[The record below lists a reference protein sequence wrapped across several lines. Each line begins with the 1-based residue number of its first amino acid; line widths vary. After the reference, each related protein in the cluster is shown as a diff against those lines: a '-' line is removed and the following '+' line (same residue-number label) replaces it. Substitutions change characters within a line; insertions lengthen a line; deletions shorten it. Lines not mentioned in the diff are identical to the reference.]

1 MDKTLIICL
10 LIWFA
15 AVVVLGLAFGD
26 TVLERI
32 RRKKH
37 PVWYTHWNRALS
49 NSFAI
54 GSRFREMVDTL
65 DNRRDMLQGM
75 FFRGECTA
83 DEYNKVSKAIDKDF
97 EEAYKW
103 FEFNKTALGIDEDLK
118 AADAY
123 AKEHNLKWGIIYSD
137 E

>member
-1 MDKTLIICL
+1 METWEVVILCL
-10 LIWFA
+10 LALFIGIA
-15 AVVVLGLAFGD
+15 ILMLTDV
-26 TVLERI
+26 EEKI

-37 PVWYTHWNRALS
+37 PEWYQHYDRALS

-65 DNRRDMLQGM
+65 DNRRNMIQGM

-83 DEYNKVSKAIDKDF
+83 DEYNEASKAIDKDF
-97 EEAYKW
+97 EEAYRW

-123 AKEHNLKWGIIYSD
+123 AREYNLKWGILY
-137 E
+137 

>member
-1 MDKTLIICL
+1 METWEVVIICL
-10 LIWFA
+10 LALFIGIA
-15 AVVVLGLAFGD
+15 ILMLTDVQ
-26 TVLERI
+26 EKI

-37 PVWYTHWNRALS
+37 PEWYQHYDRALS
-49 NSFAI
+49 NSFTI
-54 GSRFREMVDTL
+54 GSRFREIVDTL
-65 DNRRDMLQGM
+65 DNRRDMIQGM
-75 FFRGECTA
+75 FLRGECPA

-103 FEFNKTALGIDEDLK
+103 FEFNKTALGIDKDLK

-123 AKEHNLKWGIIYSD
+123 AKEHNLKWGILY